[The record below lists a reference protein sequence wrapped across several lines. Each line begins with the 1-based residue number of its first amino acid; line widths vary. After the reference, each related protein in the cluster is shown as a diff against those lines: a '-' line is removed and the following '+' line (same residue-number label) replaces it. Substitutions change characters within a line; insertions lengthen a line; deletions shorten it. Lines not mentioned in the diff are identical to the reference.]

1 MKNTQLWGEKTQ
13 KTNHH
18 CFSSTHMPVLKGIHG
33 SSDATCQPSS
43 PCLHKWERGEADD
56 GKKSHLERCFSINMI
71 ELHQL
76 YCQTLKTHIKTIK
89 LSKDQ
94 KREKIQERK
103 HVAI

>member
-1 MKNTQLWGEKTQ
+1 MVAVMQHANLA
-13 KTNHH
+13 H
-18 CFSSTHMPVLKGIHG
+18 CAYTSGRKG
-33 SSDATCQPSS
+33 
-43 PCLHKWERGEADD
+43 RRMM

-76 YCQTLKTHIKTIK
+76 YCQTLKTHIKTNK

-103 HVAI
+103 HEAI